1 MLTYYLQAIE
11 SEEDKSKFERIYC
24 HYRKLM
30 FYVAMKILNN
40 DADAEDA
47 VHQAFVSVIENL
59 KKIGVPERPE
69 TRCYV
74 VTITERKAI
83 DILRAKEKVVSLD
96 YDETAR
102 GIEIPPPAASELA
115 DAMARLP
122 ARYREILLLRYRNG
136 YSNAELGKM
145 LNIKAGSVQ
154 RLLWRA
160 KEALRDNL
168 RKEGRFY
175 E

>member
-1 MLTYYLQAIE
+1 MLFR
-11 SEEDKSKFERIYC
+11 S
-24 HYRKLM
+24 
-30 FYVAMKILNN
+30 
-40 DADAEDA
+40 
-47 VHQAFVSVIENL
+47 
-59 KKIGVPERPE
+59 GVPESPE

-102 GIEIPPPAASELA
+102 GIEIPPPDASELA

-136 YSNAELGKM
+136 YSNAELGKL

-160 KEALRDNL
+160 KEALRNHL
-168 RKEGRFY
+168 SGEGRFH

>member
-1 MLTYYLQAIE
+1 MLTYYIQAIE
-11 SEEDKSKFERIYC
+11 SEEDKSKFERIYYR
-24 HYRKLM
+24 YRKLM
-30 FYVAMKILNN
+30 FHVAMKILGN

-59 KKIGVPERPE
+59 KKVGVTESPE

-74 VTITERKAI
+74 VTIAERKAL
-83 DILRAKEKVVSLD
+83 DILRARQKVVALD

-102 GIEIPPPAASELA
+102 GLEIPPPDVSELA
-115 DAMARLP
+115 AAMARLP

-160 KEALRDNL
+160 KEALRENL
-168 RKEGRFY
+168 SGEGAFP
-175 E
+175 

>member
-1 MLTYYLQAIE
+1 MLTYYLQSIE
-11 SEEDKSKFERIYC
+11 SAEDKSKFERIYC
-24 HYRKLM
+24 LYRKLM
-30 FYVAMKILNN
+30 FHVAMKILNN
-40 DADAEDA
+40 EADAEDA
-47 VHQAFVSVIENL
+47 VHQAFVSVLENL
-59 KKIGVPERPE
+59 NKTGVPELPE

-83 DILRAKEKVVSLD
+83 DILRSRKKVIALD
-96 YDETAR
+96 DDETAQ
-102 GIEIPPPAASELA
+102 GIQIPPPDTSELA
-115 DAMARLP
+115 AAMARLP

-145 LNIKAGSVQ
+145 LNIKASSVQ

-168 RKEGRFY
+168 MKEGTFI
-175 E
+175 

>member
-1 MLTYYLQAIE
+1 MLSYYLQTIE
-11 SEEDKSKFERIYC
+11 SGEDRSKFERIYYR
-24 HYRKLM
+24 YRKLM
-30 FYVAMKILNN
+30 FHVAMKILHN

-47 VHQAFVSVIENL
+47 AHQAFVSVLENL
-59 KKIGVPERPE
+59 KKISAPELPE

-96 YDETAR
+96 YDETAQ
-102 GIEIPPPAASELA
+102 GIEISPPDASELA

-160 KEALRDNL
+160 KEALRNNL
-168 RKEGRFY
+168 SGEGRFH

>member
-1 MLTYYLQAIE
+1 MLSYYFQTIE
-11 SEEDKSKFERIYC
+11 SEEDKSKFERIYYR
-24 HYRKLM
+24 YRKLM
-30 FYVAMKILNN
+30 FHVAMKILNN

-59 KKIGVPERPE
+59 NKAGVPESPE
-69 TRCYV
+69 TKCYV
-74 VTITERKAI
+74 VTIAERKAI
-83 DILRAKEKVVSLD
+83 DILRARQKVVSLD

-102 GIEIPPPAASELA
+102 GLEIPPPDASELA

-136 YSNAELGKM
+136 YSAAELGKV
-145 LNIKAGSVQ
+145 LNIKPGSVQ

-160 KEALRDNL
+160 KEALRKNL
-168 RKEGRFY
+168 SGEGAFP
-175 E
+175 